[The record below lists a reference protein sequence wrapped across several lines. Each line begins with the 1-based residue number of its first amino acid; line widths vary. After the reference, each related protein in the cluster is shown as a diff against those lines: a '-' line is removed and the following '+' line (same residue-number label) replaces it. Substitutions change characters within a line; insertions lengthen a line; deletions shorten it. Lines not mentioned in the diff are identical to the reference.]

1 MRRFLKGDEGM
12 IQDVIC
18 QLKNQDTQLYN
29 YIASHNGFTLCDV
42 VSYDGKHNEA
52 NGENNLD
59 GPDYNTAGTVGQK
72 GTAGKRWLTSYGR
85 IRYLMRSFY
94 FYLHRE
100 CRVSF
105 PGMNL

>member
-1 MRRFLKGDEGM
+1 M
-12 IQDVIC
+12 IRDVIC

-59 GPDYNTAGTVGQK
+59 GPDYNY
-72 GTAGKRWLTSYGR
+72 S
-85 IRYLMRSFY
+85 LMRC
-94 FYLHRE
+94 LEQMKRRPME
-100 CRVSF
+100 LVR
-105 PGMNL
+105 